1 MIKSVSMLTCHEK
14 FAFQFISLI
23 SFHCFCLQK
32 RKKSHIFPLINLLW
46 MSDCRIIENC
56 IQSSTDGSN
65 LHVALNHVFLL
76 YVTFTPLIM
85 PLADWPLPSFMHAW
99 ACVYAWKSFDSL
111 CQGQGFSSSLCQI
124 TGCLT
129 DKHSYTANLCQLSS
143 PVSAPHL
150 SRFSATHRY
159 TYLKICSWDS
169 FGRSPAVGWTRR

>member
-1 MIKSVSMLTCHEK
+1 MG
-14 FAFQFISLI
+14 A
-23 SFHCFCLQK
+23 
-32 RKKSHIFPLINLLW
+32 
-46 MSDCRIIENC
+46 
-56 IQSSTDGSN
+56 N
-65 LHVALNHVFLL
+65 LHVSLNHVFLL

-124 TGCLT
+124 TGRLT
-129 DKHSYTANLCQLSS
+129 DEHSYTANLRRLSS

-169 FGRSPAVGWTRR
+169 FEGVQRWDGLAELSVQHQHPYFIVIVNISAIYSLLTLISI